1 MHVTRTHF
9 SNKRSFVSR
18 FIATRHFS
26 QKSARARLG
35 IGAHLPY
42 TIHTHI
48 YVQSRN
54 TKGSGNVSS
63 VENFYFRNGGVFG
76 ETVKNKDVQMC
87 FISLSLKFGSNRID
101 IAGFTSLF
109 RAVNNS
115 K

>member
-1 MHVTRTHF
+1 MSVELLI
-9 SNKRSFVSR
+9 SGLNENQEC
-18 FIATRHFS
+18 FIGLFEAEALAF
-26 QKSARARLG
+26 ARLSL
-35 IGAHLPY
+35 LPRMVSSSTFY
-42 TIHTHI
+42 CF
-48 YVQSRN
+48 VLPRN

-87 FISLSLKFGSNRID
+87 VISLSLKFGSNRID